1 MSDEKKRPPPIQ
13 FQSDGKLEFRDN
25 PDGSKTGTS
34 DKPVHMHIET
44 IKAVGVENLVDI
56 EQHTINKLFGSVS
69 HLIKFYGG
77 GEVRFSY
84 NAKGE
89 ILEFTGSRVDARI
102 ENGERLVLRRQL
114 KAGDKD
120 A

>member
-1 MSDEKKRPPPIQ
+1 MSDEKRKPKPVQ
-13 FQSDGKLEFRDN
+13 FRSDGKLEFRDN

-44 IKAVGVENLVDI
+44 IKSVGIENLVDI
-56 EQHTINKLFGSVS
+56 ETHTINKLFGSVS

-84 NAKGE
+84 NDKGE
-89 ILEFTGSRVDARI
+89 ILEFTGNRVDARI

-114 KAGDKD
+114 AAGEKG